1 MLNKAL
7 INLSNKNAVLK
18 ETMTTE
24 SSNAQ
29 LARGDMELGSCILCL
44 HPQDN
49 THQLWTHLYI
59 VLMESHNF
67 ISSATYRTH
76 SSGTVR
82 ENMVVNATYIV

>member
-29 LARGDMELGSCILCL
+29 LARGDMKLGFCILCL
-44 HPQDN
+44 HPLRQYSPVVG
-49 THQLWTHLYI
+49 TLIHR
-59 VLMESHNF
+59 VLKESHNF
-67 ISSATYRTH
+67 ISSATYT
-76 SSGTVR
+76 GLTQVGLYVK
-82 ENMVVNATYIV
+82 MW

>member
-29 LARGDMELGSCILCL
+29 LARGDMKLGFCILCL
-44 HPQDN
+44 HPLRQYSPVVG
-49 THQLWTHLYI
+49 TLIQSLKGEPQFHQ
-59 VLMESHNF
+59 
-67 ISSATYRTH
+67 
-76 SSGTVR
+76 
-82 ENMVVNATYIV
+82 